1 MSPLLVRSTV
11 GSAGVPARSAKAS
24 CASGARLVSKEE
36 CVRQPFARHVVAGGD
51 ARAPVSPSPLYQKRT
66 IFAHPSRYAVFD
78 GGFFSSTQGYE
89 MDELFT

>member
-24 CASGARLVSKEE
+24 CDSGARLDSREQ

-51 ARAPVSPSPLYQKRT
+51 ARAPVLPFPLFHEKRT
-66 IFAHPSRYAVFD
+66 IFAHPIR
-78 GGFFSSTQGYE
+78 
-89 MDELFT
+89 